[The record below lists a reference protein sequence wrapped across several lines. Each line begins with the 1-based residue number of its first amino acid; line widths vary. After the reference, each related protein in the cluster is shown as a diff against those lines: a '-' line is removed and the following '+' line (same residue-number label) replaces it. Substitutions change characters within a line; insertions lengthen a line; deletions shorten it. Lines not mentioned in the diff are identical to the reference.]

1 MADRSPYLEC
11 RRHILLD
18 MHIPDWDERFLS
30 EFDPAAYVD
39 LCASAGAEAVMVYC
53 NSHAGQCFWPT
64 TTGQVHRNLR
74 GRDLVGETVELLQER
89 GIAVCAYYSA
99 IFNNWAYH
107 AHPDWRLEASAPGG
121 LFGPGTRY
129 GQCCPANPDYL
140 NFMLAQTEELAR
152 GYPFDAFFFDMV
164 FWPDV
169 CVCASCRRRHREEA
183 GEEIPA
189 RVDWRDPAWCRF
201 QAARE
206 RWLADA
212 FRRLRDRVKASLPI
226 PVFLNSDLLACNWVG
241 GASEEICAL
250 NDLLGGD
257 YEVRALFEISAA
269 LTPSVIQYMYA
280 ISGYGGGV
288 SDLTPL
294 ADQKARAMS
303 ALAFGGQFMAIDAV
317 EPDGKLNPRTYERLR
332 DVFVGMEPYEGA
344 GGGTLLAD
352 VGVYW
357 SPAARVS
364 VERDGVGLDE
374 LPPGAPMGPADP
386 HWLAVQGALRALN
399 EAHLPAGALS
409 RADLRRLDRT
419 PLVVLPALTRIDAE
433 EADAIRDYVA
443 GGGRLYA
450 SGPTS
455 LLSTDGTGHD
465 DFLLADLFGCHL
477 RGEAAEALT
486 YLKPAAAKVSR
497 ALGPLEYVALGEP
510 SELERAYRPVSPPT
524 VLEVAAA
531 DDAEVLMTLT
541 VPYGGGRGTRD
552 DQGWANIH
560 SSPPWEDTTRPAV
573 LRHRF
578 GAGEVIYST
587 VALEGARGRLSQGSR
602 WLFVELVR
610 LLLGRPPTFEAEA
623 HPHVWSTVFAEPER
637 SRFRL
642 AFLNS
647 PPEGAPLPIPRI
659 GLRLAA
665 PAGARFTSLRR
676 VPDGGEVDFTLD
688 EDGAMRAEIRGLE
701 LFEMLYANYQ
711 EDR

>member
-1 MADRSPYLEC
+1 
-11 RRHILLD
+11 

-30 EFDPAAYVD
+30 RFDPAEYVG
-39 LCASAGAEAVMVYC
+39 LCAAAGAEAVMVYC
-53 NSHAGQCFWPT
+53 NSHAGQCLWPT
-64 TTGQVHRNLR
+64 TTGQAHRNLG
-74 GRDLVGETVELLQER
+74 GRDIVGESVELLHER
-89 GIAVCAYYSA
+89 GIAACAYYSA
-99 IFNNWAYH
+99 IFNNWAYE
-107 AHPDWRLEASAPGG
+107 AHPDWRLVASAPGG

-140 NFMLAQTEELAR
+140 EFMLAQTEELVSA
-152 GYPFDAFFFDMV
+152 YPFDAFFFDMV

-169 CVCASCRRRHREEA
+169 CVCASCRRRYREEA
-183 GEEIPA
+183 GEEIPG

-212 FRRLRDRVKASLPI
+212 FRRLRERVKATLAV

-241 GASEEICAL
+241 GASAAISEL

-257 YEVRALFEISAA
+257 FEARAVFELSVA

-280 ISGYGGGV
+280 ISGYGGGA
-288 SDLTPL
+288 SDLTSL
-294 ADQKARAMS
+294 EVQKARAM
-303 ALAFGGQFMAIDAV
+303 AAVAFGGQFMAIDAV
-317 EPDGKLNPRTYERLR
+317 EPEGQVNPDTYERLG
-332 DVFVGMEPYEGA
+332 DVFDAMRPYEDA
-344 GGGTLLAD
+344 VGGRLLAD

-364 VERDGVGLDE
+364 LERDGIGLDE
-374 LPPGAPMGPADP
+374 LPAGAPMGPADP
-386 HWLAVQGALRALN
+386 HWLALQGALRALN
-399 EAHLPAGALS
+399 EAHLPAGAVS
-409 RADLRRLDRT
+409 RADLARLEET
-419 PLVVLPALTRIDAE
+419 PLVVLPALTRMDAE
-433 EADAIRDYVA
+433 EVQAIRAYVA

-455 LLSTDGTGHD
+455 VLSTDGTRHD

-477 RGEAAEALT
+477 RGEATEALA
-486 YLKPAAAKVSR
+486 YLKPAGEELAA

-510 SELERAYRPVSPPT
+510 SELERAYRPVPAPT

-531 DDAEVLMTLT
+531 ADAEALMTLT
-541 VPYGGGRGTRD
+541 VPYAGGRGTRD
-552 DQGWANIH
+552 DHDWANIH
-560 SSPPWEDTTRPAV
+560 SSPPWEDTARPAV

-587 VALEGARGRLSQGSR
+587 VALEGARGRLAGASR
-602 WLFVELVR
+602 RLFVELIR
-610 LLLGRPPTFEAEA
+610 LLLGRPPAFEADA
-623 HPHVWSTVFAEPER
+623 HPHAWSTAFHEPER

-642 AFLNS
+642 SFLNA
-647 PPEGAPLPIPRI
+647 PPDGAPLPIPLI
-659 GLRLAA
+659 GFRLAA

-676 VPDGGEVDFTLD
+676 APAGEEVEFSLD
-688 EDGAMRAEIRGLE
+688 EDGAMRAEVRGLE
-701 LFEMLYANYQ
+701 LFEMLSATYQ